1 LQIIRSTNRDA
12 DFVTAILRQVRFYFV
27 SNVFLEFPGVVVTP
41 EGGGELGISAVAG
54 NFRTAKRDQIMQDI
68 AADYST
74 NIKTTVFSRRNGNSF
89 RQRNRTSW
97 ACDGR
102 ESLNVTPIKMVMSS
116 TDQIFLLAVIGCMTS
131 PRQTGLEIDKF
142 PPTKKHLISLERQ
155 RLCG

>member
-1 LQIIRSTNRDA
+1 MFFGISRRRSNSR
-12 DFVTAILRQVRFYFV
+12 
-27 SNVFLEFPGVVVTP
+27 
-41 EGGGELGISAVAG
+41 GGGELGISAVAG

-131 PRQTGLEIDKF
+131 PRQTGLEIDKLISF
-142 PPTKKHLISLERQ
+142 PPQRNTSLA
-155 RLCG
+155 LNDKDYVVN